1 MADLGEQG
9 KIPLVTVGN
18 TAFPKD
24 AWLIKVSPEDTSDRR
39 EKYLN
44 KKLYSARVVWKNA
57 YGMLKARFCILY
69 KKTECQLFNLK
80 YIVMASVMLHNLCID
95 VNDPCLPRWRLHVKN
110 ISLIRE
116 QVEKREDISISDAD
130 RSKIA
135 N

>member
-1 MADLGEQG
+1 MFE
-9 KIPLVTVGN
+9 
-18 TAFPKD
+18 
-24 AWLIKVSPEDTSDRR
+24 
-39 EKYLN
+39 
-44 KKLYSARVVWKNA
+44 NA
-57 YGMLKARFCILY
+57 YDMLKGRFRTLY
-69 KKTECQLFNLK
+69 KRTECRLFNLK